1 MALYFYKATD
11 QSGKFF
17 EGNIEAPD
25 YPQAVQSIRKLNYF
39 PIEVTTKSPGKKL
52 NMASPSLNLKGGKNI
67 PARELMDITQQLST
81 LLDAGFTID
90 KSLGVLAQL
99 AQRPHSKEILTD
111 LKDKVHAGSSLADAL
126 AEYPQV
132 FSKLYINMIRSGEA
146 GGTLGPTL
154 MRLSGFLESAE
165 ELKASIVGAMI
176 YPVVLILFGGAA
188 LTVLITVVIPQLS
201 QLFEDMGD
209 ALPLITQLMLAI
221 SSFLRTYWWMLSIGM
236 VASSIAFYFYLQ
248 TSAGRMKWDAFLLN
262 VPVIGPLIRKIE
274 ISRFSRTLS
283 TLLQSGVP
291 VLSALSIVASILGN
305 RVIGE
310 AMNDIHKGLKS
321 GRGLSTPL
329 QETGVFPPLAVHMI
343 TIGEQSGNLDEML
356 EKVSATYDKEVER
369 SIKQL
374 VSMIAPMMILI
385 MAVVIGFIVIS
396 MLVGIFSVNDVT
408 F

>member
-1 MALYFYKATD
+1 MTLYFYKATD
-11 QSGKFF
+11 QTGKFC
-17 EGNIEAPD
+17 EGNVEAPD
-25 YPQAVQSIRKLNYF
+25 YSKAVQSVRNLNYF
-39 PIEVTTKSPGKKL
+39 PIEVTAKSPGIKF
-52 NMASPSLNLKGGKNI
+52 NMPRTSLNLKKEESI

-81 LLDAGFTID
+81 LLDSGFTID

-99 AQRPHSKEILTD
+99 AQRPQSRVILTA

-126 AEYPQV
+126 AEYPQI
-132 FSKLYINMIRSGEA
+132 FSKLYVNMIRAGEA
-146 GGTLGPTL
+146 GGTLGPSL
-154 MRLSGFLESAE
+154 MRLSGFLESSE
-165 ELKASIVGAMI
+165 ELKASILSAMI

-221 SSFLRTYWWMLSIGM
+221 SSFLRSYWWTIFIGM
-236 VASSIAFYFYLQ
+236 VVTIIAFYLFIK
-248 TSAGRMKWDAFLLN
+248 TPAGRLKWDGFLLN
-262 VPVIGPLIRKIE
+262 LPVIGPLIRKIE

-291 VLSALSIVASILGN
+291 VLAALTIVASILGN

-310 AMNDIHKGLKS
+310 AMHVIHKGLKS

-374 VSMIAPMMILI
+374 VSMIAPLMILI